1 MTGSA
6 PAEHRA
12 VTRGKPWTRIELLLA
27 MNLYCKLPFGRL
39 HSTAPEIVAV
49 ARLMGRTPASLSMKL
64 CNFAALDPG
73 LQARGIKGLPNLSRA
88 DRQIWDE
95 FHADWSALGLE
106 SEKLYQ
112 ELVAGSDPL
121 ADEAT
126 LSRRGKSK
134 RHIIMPKAL
143 PTGGTEVETSVI
155 ARRGQDFFRR
165 AVLASHDCQCCIT
178 GNPVPELLNA
188 SHIKPW
194 RRFPKERLNPAN
206 GLCLAKTH
214 DAAFD
219 AGLISFDRENR
230 LLVSRYIEDYLP
242 SDAIERDF
250 IALKGKPLKLPA
262 KFQPE
267 PGFLAWHREA
277 IFRG

>member
-1 MTGSA
+1 MNAGQASA
-6 PAEHRA
+6 RRSWSRA
-12 VTRGKPWTRIELLLA
+12 DLLVA

-39 HSTAPEIVAV
+39 SSRTPEIVAV
-49 ARLMGRTPASLSMKL
+49 AKLMGRTPASLSMKL

-88 DRQIWDE
+88 DRQTWDE

-112 ELVAGSDPL
+112 ELVAGGDPL

-126 LSRRGKSK
+126 LSRKVKSK
-134 RHIIMPKAL
+134 HGIVMPKVL
-143 PTGGTEVETSVI
+143 PTGDTEVETSVI

-165 AVLASHDCQCCIT
+165 AVLASYDCQCCIT
-178 GNPVPELLNA
+178 GNPVPRLLSA

-194 RRFPKERLNPAN
+194 AKFPKERLNPAN
-206 GLCLAKTH
+206 GLCLAKTY

-219 AGLISFDRENR
+219 AGLISFDGGNR
-230 LLVSRYIEDYLP
+230 LVISKYIEDYLP
-242 SDAIERDF
+242 SEAIEREF
-250 IALKGKPLKLPA
+250 MACRGRQLHLPE

-267 PGFLAWHREA
+267 SGFLAWHRESV
-277 IFRG
+277 FRG

>member
-1 MTGSA
+1 M
-6 PAEHRA
+6 PD
-12 VTRGKPWTRIELLLA
+12 VTPRKPWSRTDLLVA

-39 HSTAPEIVAV
+39 HSTTPEIVAV

-64 CNFAALDPG
+64 CNFASMDPALR
-73 LQARGIKGLPNLSRA
+73 ARGIKGLQNLSRA
-88 DRQIWDE
+88 DREVWDE
-95 FHADWSALGLE
+95 FNSDWSELGLE

-112 ELVAGSDPL
+112 ELVSGADPL
-121 ADEAT
+121 KDEAKVFHRKGRT
-126 LSRRGKSK
+126 RPHIVMPVRPPAGDTESRVS
-134 RHIIMPKAL
+134 L
-143 PTGGTEVETSVI
+143 FV
-155 ARRGQDFFRR
+155 RRGQSFFRK
-165 AVLASHDCQCCIT
+165 AVLASYNCQCCIT
-178 GNPVPELLNA
+178 GNPIPELLNA

-194 RRFPKERLNPAN
+194 RGFPGERLNPAN

-230 LLVSRYIEDYLP
+230 LLVSRYIEDCLP

-250 IALKGKPLKLPA
+250 IAMKGKPLTLPA

-267 PGFLAWHREA
+267 PAFLEFHRSHV
-277 IFRG
+277 FRG

>member
-1 MTGSA
+1 M
-6 PAEHRA
+6 PF
-12 VTRGKPWTRIELLLA
+12 VTQRKPWTRTDLLVA
-27 MNLYCKLPFGRL
+27 MNLYCKMPFGRL
-39 HSTAPEIVAV
+39 NSTTPEIVAV
-49 ARLMGRTPASLSMKL
+49 AKLMGRTPASLSMKL

-88 DRQIWDE
+88 DREIWDE

-112 ELVAGSDPL
+112 TLVAGADPL
-121 ADEAT
+121 ADEAAV
-126 LSRRGKSK
+126 SRKVKSK
-134 RHIIMPKAL
+134 RRIVMPKAL
-143 PTGGTEVETSVI
+143 PTGGTEVETSMIV
-155 ARRGQDFFRR
+155 RRGQDFFRR
-165 AVLASHDCQCCIT
+165 AVLASYDCQCCIT

-194 RRFPKERLNPAN
+194 RDFPKERLNPAN
-206 GLCLAKTH
+206 GLCLAKTY

-230 LLVSRYIEDYLP
+230 LVISKYIEDYLP
-242 SDAIERDF
+242 SEAIEREF
-250 IALKGKPLKLPA
+250 MACRGKLLRLPE

-267 PGFLAWHREA
+267 PEFLDWHREA
-277 IFRG
+277 VFRG